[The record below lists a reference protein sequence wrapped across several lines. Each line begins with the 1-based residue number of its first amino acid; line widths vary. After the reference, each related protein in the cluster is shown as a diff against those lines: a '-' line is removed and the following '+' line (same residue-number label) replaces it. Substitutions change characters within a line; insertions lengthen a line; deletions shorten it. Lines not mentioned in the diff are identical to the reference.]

1 VQRIFE
7 PGFRVAAAAET
18 HQGAGLGLALAQRL
32 AHAADGSIR
41 ASVINGL
48 TTFEVTLPAG

>member
-1 VQRIFE
+1 
-7 PGFRVAAAAET
+7 
-18 HQGAGLGLALAQRL
+18 LGLALAQRL